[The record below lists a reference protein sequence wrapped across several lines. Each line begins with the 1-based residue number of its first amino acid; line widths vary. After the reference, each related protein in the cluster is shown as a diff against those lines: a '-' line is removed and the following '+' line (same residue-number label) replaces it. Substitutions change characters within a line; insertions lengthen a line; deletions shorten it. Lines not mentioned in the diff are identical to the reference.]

1 MKKLIMILAVAL
13 TGCAGQMMNP
23 NVSDVDRSA
32 SIPVQDLRPASE
44 SKAETFSLFLF
55 SDAYATYRV
64 ADELITP
71 PGTILLRHRVYEKYG
86 EQSLPPEI
94 QINHFVVYRNHQSE
108 LRRGAIGSAF
118 AGFVGAVI
126 AGQLHTDIPG
136 ANSSSVDRAA
146 FEALAPDEFKRA
158 LYSEQENPGHASV
171 HIIYIDTKIQG
182 KRVFTRTLMPL
193 KTERGSNPFVVALE
207 AAVSCQLSQ

>member
-108 LRRGAIGSAF
+108 YA
-118 AGFVGAVI
+118 
-126 AGQLHTDIPG
+126 
-136 ANSSSVDRAA
+136 
-146 FEALAPDEFKRA
+146 
-158 LYSEQENPGHASV
+158 
-171 HIIYIDTKIQG
+171 
-182 KRVFTRTLMPL
+182 
-193 KTERGSNPFVVALE
+193 VALSVLLSL
-207 AAVSCQLSQ
+207 ALSAQLSRSSFTPIFLGQTAALWTVRLLKKHLVGR